1 MPENKSR
8 KVIQVCS
15 MITLCFLWTSC
26 GYLSWLYQLIKY
38 VPKQADWLS
47 EGIGYLFQA
56 AGLFVFGML
65 FKHKIK
71 KEENPTF
78 LLRKPFILIMLCDY
92 MLILASVLSMNLP
105 SILVFGYLMNFVH
118 GLVAAFYLTYLAFLI
133 DWKHRS
139 LTFGVGYG
147 IASIA
152 SWLLS
157 LPGENNFLCSPYVL
171 IVYGILVTIT
181 ISLLFLP
188 LSNPEDKVSLA
199 ELSIEGIP
207 YNGRQFPIRF
217 VLIALLTI
225 FFLSIVRCIG
235 FFFPTTDLSKGIPLE
250 FSRIF
255 YALGLVLAG
264 VLSDKNRKYGAI
276 ACILSLAF
284 PFAMVAL
291 SGELKASIVLWILAY
306 LFYGFY
312 AVYRIVIFSDIASSG
327 IQYTYLAGSGL
338 MIGRIG
344 EALGN
349 ILGIFLSQN
358 HLIMVILSSIGY
370 VICMLLF
377 FSMYGTLYTGSTKR
391 ILSED
396 ERLRKFIEQYGLSA
410 REQHVVKLILSGNSN
425 DEIAAKLYIS
435 ENTVKFHIRNILK
448 KTGCTNRM
456 GIITLYDK
464 I

>member
-15 MITLCFLWTSC
+15 LIALCFLWTSC

-38 VPKQADWLS
+38 VPNQADWLS

-65 FKHKIK
+65 FRRRIK

-92 MLILASVLSMNLP
+92 ILILAAVLSANLP
-105 SILVFGYLMNFVH
+105 FILVFGYLMNFVH
-118 GLVAAFYLTYLAFLI
+118 GLVAAFYLTFLAFLV

-157 LPGENNFLCSPYVL
+157 LPGETNFLCSPYVL
-171 IVYGILVTIT
+171 IVYGIMVA
-181 ISLLFLP
+181 ISILLLFLP
-188 LSNPEDKVSLA
+188 MSAPEDKVSLSV
-199 ELSIEGIP
+199 LSVEEIS
-207 YNGRQFPIRF
+207 YNGRQFPIKF
-217 VLIALLTI
+217 ILIALLTI

-235 FFFPTTDLSKGIPLE
+235 FFFPTADLSKGIPLE
-250 FSRIF
+250 FSRVF
-255 YALGLVLAG
+255 YALGLILAG
-264 VLSDKNRKYGAI
+264 ILSDKNRKYGAF
-276 ACILSLAF
+276 ATILSLAF

-291 SGELKASIVLWILAY
+291 SGELKVSIALWIFAY

-312 AVYRIVIFSDIASSG
+312 AVYRVVVFSDIASSQ
-327 IQYTYLAGSGL
+327 IQYTYLAGFGL
-338 MIGRIG
+338 MIGRLG
-344 EALGN
+344 EAIGN
-349 ILGIFLSQN
+349 ILGILLSHN
-358 HLIMVILSSIGY
+358 HMIMVIISSIGY
-370 VICMLLF
+370 VICILLF
-377 FSMYGTLYTGSTKR
+377 FSIFETLYTGPTKR

-410 REQHVVKLILSGNSN
+410 REQHVVKLILNGNSN

-448 KTGCTNRM
+448 KTGCSNRM
-456 GIITLYDK
+456 EVITLYDK